1 MRVTYSPDSGD
12 IVATITG
19 PVDASTARPK
29 IEVPDGTDLDGRAVD
44 PDSESL
50 IWDITLDGAQ
60 SDRIAEVKREAR
72 KILSE
77 TDWYI
82 VRQQETGASVP
93 QDVLDHRS
101 AVRQRSNAAESDI
114 MALDSVDA
122 VMTYQIDLPEPPTQ

>member
-1 MRVTYSPDSGD
+1 MHVTYSPDTGE
-12 IVATITG
+12 IVGTITG
-19 PVDASTARPK
+19 AIDASTARPT
-29 IEVPDGTDLDGRAVD
+29 IEVPDGTDLDGRAVN
-44 PDSESL
+44 PDTESL
-50 IWDITLDGAQ
+50 VWDITLDEAR
-60 SDRIAEVKREAR
+60 SDRIGEVNRDAR

-101 AVRQRSNAAESDI
+101 AVREQSDAAESDI

-122 VMTYQIDLPEPPTQ
+122 VMTYQMDLPEPPTQ